1 MKWQL
6 VFIIVGIA
14 FWQNTISQQSSA
26 AETLEGI
33 LHTLS
38 GALNLAK
45 NLPRTVDSLRQSQ
58 RAQDADLVREITDV
72 VLSTLNA
79 TSIAIGNLAASAD
92 VSGDSVKM
100 NAIADIQSAE
110 QSLALPVVQLQHAL
124 QEVSA
129 KGMTQA
135 LSIRLELIEKTLR
148 ESTVQVQA
156 EVAKADRVKF

>member
-92 VSGDSVKM
+92 VSGDSEM
-100 NAIADIQSAE
+100 NN
-110 QSLALPVVQLQHAL
+110 
-124 QEVSA
+124 
-129 KGMTQA
+129 
-135 LSIRLELIEKTLR
+135 
-148 ESTVQVQA
+148 
-156 EVAKADRVKF
+156 